1 MKYYLFLSFFLF
13 PLVAF
18 TQDSIIVH
26 KDVRLDL
33 LIKKQQQIN
42 EKTSRE
48 IRKFKKGFRLLIITT
63 NKREEAIAA
72 KSKLNSHYPD
82 LKTYLIYQSPY
93 FKLKVGNFITYEEA
107 VEFQNKLLTIFPAGV
122 FIIAEVVE
130 LKQETNNSDS

>member
-1 MKYYLFLSFFLF
+1 M
-13 PLVAF
+13 VAF

-48 IRKFKKGFRLLIITT
+48 TRKFKKGFRLLIITT

-72 KSKLNSHYPD
+72 KSKLNSHYPE

-107 VEFQNKLLTIFPAGV
+107 VEFQNKLLSIFPAGV